1 MSKVQVKK
9 NLTAKPISKKS
20 LVTVSFEN
28 GFHFYRNIGNY
39 TGITATNLNE
49 FESNLKIIPAESIKF
64 HLQRKDFEKWVK
76 YTIRDAAL
84 AEKISKIKEE
94 QPTEDLRKE
103 LLKTIKTSTPCAL

>member
-1 MSKVQVKK
+1 MSKIQVKK
-9 NLTAKPISKKS
+9 KLTAKHTSKKP
-20 LVTVSFEN
+20 LAIVSFEN
-28 GFHFYRNIGNY
+28 GFHFYTNIDNY

-76 YTIRDAAL
+76 YTIRDAAI
-84 AEKISKIKEE
+84 AERISKIKEE

-103 LLKTIKTSTPCAL
+103 LLKTVKTSTPCAI

>member
-1 MSKVQVKK
+1 MSKIQVKK
-9 NLTAKPISKKS
+9 KLTTKPTSKKS
-20 LVTVSFEN
+20 LAIVSFEN
-28 GFHFYRNIGNY
+28 GFHFYTNIGNY

-76 YTIRDAAL
+76 YTIKDAAL

-94 QPTEDLRKE
+94 QSTEDLRKE
-103 LLKTIKTSTPCAL
+103 LLKTVKTSIL